1 MFGCIIMASSFNM
14 PCVEKNFLFLSTGLG
29 KGVFNFFV
37 GSLLLTIKTPGG
49 DSDLVNEIMGA
60 SMMASGCIFVFLSKV
75 KKMEDEDLVRALS
88 VYADA
93 DKANMKKKAKDT
105 AHDNKDAIKKAAI
118 DNKDVI
124 ASVVYDNKEVIGQVA
139 YENRDV
145 IAQEYINQQ
154 NS

>member
-1 MFGCIIMASSFNM
+1 MASSFNM
-14 PCVEKNFLFLSTGLG
+14 PCVEKNFLFLSTGMG

-37 GSLLLTIKTPGG
+37 GSLLFCIVDPRETKG
-49 DSDLVNEIMGA
+49 DLVNQMMGIA
-60 SMMASGCIFVFLSKV
+60 MMASGLIFVFLSKV

-93 DKANMKKKAKDT
+93 DKSKMKKKGKET
-105 AHDNKDAIKKAAI
+105 AYNNKDAIKKAAI

-124 ASVVYDNKEVIGQVA
+124 ASVAYDNKEVIGQVA

>member
-1 MFGCIIMASSFNM
+1 M

-93 DKANMKKKAKDT
+93 DKANMKKKAKPAKLINAHLIARITDT
-105 AHDNKDAIKKAAI
+105 TRLQIKT
-118 DNKDVI
+118 VL
-124 ASVVYDNKEVIGQVA
+124 V
-139 YENRDV
+139 
-145 IAQEYINQQ
+145 QEIYMYHACMQ
-154 NS
+154 SF